1 MLITCFACLSSFSP
15 PLACY
20 LGIVVVWIPLGLI
33 AFDPLFLSIVLT
45 RISPEKQIVPPLYIA
60 IVSLG
65 WFAGFMAIRYPSEIY
80 PVLLFYGFYAF
91 IIGSVLNRVAVS
103 LLGITVRTSDFLF
116 YSFVVRAHKELVR
129 DVLEREPIR
138 NNLGLSTGMVDE
150 DRPLIYFE
158 GGGDVGYQ
166 MKIQVSQTPPSN
178 HSTVSAIFCEKTDW
192 YVKPTSE
199 ELREW
204 AESEVVYLKSLF
216 DRPEHH
222 YPIDHDGWD
231 RTLETDDLISTTMA
245 DMEGF
250 IPRFREI
257 SRTGWVKVGAFV
269 AALNVIAYTAFRL
282 QDYPTSTGLF
292 VALLLYLA
300 FELRSGA
307 ER

>member
-1 MLITCFACLSSFSP
+1 
-15 PLACY
+15 
-20 LGIVVVWIPLGLI
+20 
-33 AFDPLFLSIVLT
+33 
-45 RISPEKQIVPPLYIA
+45 
-60 IVSLG
+60 
-65 WFAGFMAIRYPSEIY
+65 MAIRYPSEIY

-216 DRPEHH
+216 ERPEHH